1 MKPMNILMCGND
13 RVFPGVLLCI
23 LSIVKYNKDPIRLY
37 IGTMDLTDVDVR
49 YRPIT
54 EKMRADAERLLK
66 RANKD
71 STAVLV
77 DFGESFR
84 RELINSKNMGTSY
97 TPYTMIRLFADEIGE
112 IEDRLLYLD
121 TDVMLKGNIREL
133 YDKDVGNYHVAGARD
148 FFGKVFF
155 GPRYLNAGVILF
167 NMDKMKE
174 EGVFKLCRR
183 LCNDKKMLLSDQH
196 ALNKYAKRK
205 LILRR
210 RFNEQHKNRKD
221 TLIRHFAMTI
231 RWFPYF
237 HTETVKPW
245 QTELIHEKLGDFSFD
260 DIFLEYTRF
269 LNEKE
274 EQRV

>member
-1 MKPMNILMCGND
+1 
-13 RVFPGVLLCI
+13 
-23 LSIVKYNKDPIRLY
+23 
-37 IGTMDLTDVDVR
+37 MDLTDVDVR

-54 EKMRADAERLLK
+54 EKMRSDAERLLK

-133 YDKDVGNYHVAGARD
+133 YDKDIGNYHVAGARD

-167 NMDKMKE
+167 NMDKMKG

-237 HTETVKPW
+237 RTETVKPW